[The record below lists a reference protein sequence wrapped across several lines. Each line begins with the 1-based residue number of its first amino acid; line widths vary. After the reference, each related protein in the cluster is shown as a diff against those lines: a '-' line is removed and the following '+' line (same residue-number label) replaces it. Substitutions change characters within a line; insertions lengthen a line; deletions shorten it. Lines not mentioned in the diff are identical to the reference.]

1 MSFTTAGQSFE
12 TEAAAQLQ
20 AVGAVL
26 GVTVT
31 ASDGDEWQ
39 LDEHGLRV
47 GLDWYLQRGHGG
59 REAAALAA
67 LQLWEGPL
75 ELRRAPARARRAQA
89 LAQAKPHLE
98 LLLGAVRRA
107 QAMGELLAAMPGLRA
122 PLQAAVFRGLPRDLG
137 TLPRHLQWAS
147 LVLASTVPQSD
158 DIAIEDSAVAAEWQ
172 AVLAA
177 SSSSGASFH
186 TLDRALAPRTDVAP
200 LRRLERALTL
210 VLPAYERLLALDTL
224 DFGFQAT
231 VLGGSDRAD
240 LSLQADEALG
250 SEDYAPGGDE
260 QSADPQ
266 SDDGRPGDD
275 EEKGTTDPDQLFEAE
290 REQFAHTVLATPIPE
305 ASSLFAGDAEATTFD
320 TQKVDGEKEL
330 VGGVGAGT
338 PASGISLTDYRSRAQ
353 QLAAEIDSTRAIW
366 QAVIAERIA
375 PRRVQSRRP
384 RAEGDELVTEALA
397 AVVAQTLA
405 GVPEPAAF
413 MRHEV
418 KPRLTRSAGS
428 TDYVL
433 MIDRSA
439 SMTGAVADAAAD
451 AALVMVEALSAAER
465 DIAHAERSA
474 GIDLEL
480 DIRSCLI
487 VFSADATVVKPLSR
501 GLDDATRRNLYAE
514 VRSPAGSTNDAAA
527 LRAAG
532 EQLGI
537 GAQASPPADGLA
549 RRRIAILVGDGGT
562 NDAPAAA
569 RELQRLRAAGV
580 SVHGVGIGT
589 ADLATRY
596 APQGASIASARELP
610 EALARIIAREL

>member
-1 MSFTTAGQSFE
+1 MSEGQ
-12 TEAAAQLQ
+12 AAEHLHAI
-20 AVGAVL
+20 GSVL

-31 ASDGDEWQ
+31 VSDGDEWL

-47 GLDWYLQRGHGG
+47 GLNWYLQRGHGG

-75 ELRRAPARARRAQA
+75 EPRRAPDRARRWQA
-89 LAQAKPHLE
+89 LAQVRPHLIS
-98 LLLGAVRRA
+98 LLGAVRRA

-147 LVLASTVPQSD
+147 LVLAQAVPQSD
-158 DIAIEDSAVAAEWQ
+158 EIAIEDSAVAAEWQ

-177 SSSSGASFH
+177 SSESGSLFH
-186 TLDRALAPRTDVAP
+186 TLDRVLAPRTDVAP
-200 LRRLERALTL
+200 LRRFERALTL

-224 DFGFQAT
+224 DFGSQAT

-240 LSLQADEALG
+240 LSLHADEALG
-250 SEDYAPGGDE
+250 SEDFALGCDE
-260 QSADPQ
+260 QSAEPDT
-266 SDDGRPGDD
+266 DDSQPADND
-275 EEKGTTDPDQLFEAE
+275 SQGTPDPDQLFEAE
-290 REQFAHTVLATPIPE
+290 RDQFAQTVLATPISD
-305 ASSLFAGDAEATTFD
+305 ASALFAGDAEATPFD
-320 TQKVDGEKEL
+320 TQQIESEKEL
-330 VGGVGAGT
+330 AGGAGAGR
-338 PASGISLTDYRSRAQ
+338 PASGVSLAEYRSRAQ
-353 QLAAEIDSTRAIW
+353 QLAAAIDRTRAIW
-366 QAVIAERIA
+366 RAVIAERIA
-375 PRRVQSRRP
+375 PRRVHSRMP
-384 RAEGDELVTEALA
+384 QAEGDELVAEALA

-413 MRHEV
+413 RRREV

-451 AALVMVEALSAAER
+451 AALVMVEALAAAER

-487 VFSADATVVKPLSR
+487 VFSSDATVVKPLSR
-501 GLDDATRRNLYAE
+501 GLDDATRRSLYSE

-537 GAQASPPADGLA
+537 GAQASHPADGLA

-596 APQGASIASARELP
+596 APQGASIASASELP
-610 EALARIIAREL
+610 KVLARIIEHEL